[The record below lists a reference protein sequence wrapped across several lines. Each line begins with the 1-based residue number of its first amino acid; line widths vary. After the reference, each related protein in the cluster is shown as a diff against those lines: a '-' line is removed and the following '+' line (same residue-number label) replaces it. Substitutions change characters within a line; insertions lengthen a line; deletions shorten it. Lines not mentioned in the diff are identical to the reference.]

1 MFDPAPPQPPFLLI
15 FLVFLPRRTV
25 DPSIKCHTQKH
36 EAILL
41 YARLM
46 VALYTA
52 GVPLLLLLLLW
63 THRRAIEARTTRSG
77 GAELSALAILFRP
90 YFAEFW

>member
-1 MFDPAPPQPPFLLI
+1 
-15 FLVFLPRRTV
+15 
-25 DPSIKCHTQKH
+25 
-36 EAILL
+36 
-41 YARLM
+41 M
-46 VALYTA
+46 VVLYTA